1 MLEKLL
7 FSSMAMPGETVRIAL
22 ALLGTALAVYFDVFN
37 NRNVPNN
44 LLYGFLAAAVLAN
57 VVFFDADI
65 VLYSAALTAILFAFG
80 FLLYRT
86 GQLGGA
92 DLFVVCSITLL
103 LPIHPSFLDTPFNYP
118 LIFSTLLYSGVA
130 FAVFS
135 VFYFARLIVSSS
147 GKPKAN
153 PVYLLLLLPYFFFAY
168 IFINASFFSPVY
180 FFIASVLLL
189 STVFF
194 LVYRKSINEAMME
207 KVKVSSLEGEED
219 VLVNEKMKRIM
230 EDRGIGPVLGKKE
243 VSKLREAGVKE
254 VWIYSRLPPFLP
266 FLLIGLLGAIFLGDW
281 IFLVFY

>member
-7 FSSMAMPGETVRIAL
+7 FSSMVMPGETVRIAI
-22 ALLGTALAVYFDVFN
+22 ALLGTALAVYFDIFN

-44 LLYGFLAAAVLAN
+44 LLYGFLAVAILAN
-57 VVFFDADI
+57 FVFFDAD
-65 VLYSAALTAILFAFG
+65 VLTYAAGLTAILFAFG

-92 DLFVVCSITLL
+92 DLFVICSLTLL

-130 FAVFS
+130 FAIFS
-135 VFYFARLIVSSS
+135 VFYFGRLVASS
-147 GKPKAN
+147 GKPRAN
-153 PVYLLLLLPYFFFAY
+153 PIYLLLVIPYLFFAY
-168 IFINASFFSPVY
+168 VFINAPFFSPVY

-189 STVFF
+189 STIFF
-194 LVYRKSINEAMME
+194 LVYRKSINNAMME
-207 KVKVSSLEGEED
+207 KVKVSSLKGEED
-219 VLVNEKMKRIM
+219 VLAKEKMKKLM
-230 EDRGIGPVLGKKE
+230 EEQGVGPVLGKKE
-243 VSKLREAGVKE
+243 VSCLKKAGVKE
-254 VWIYSRLPPFLP
+254 VWIYSGLPPFLP